1 MSMRGPMLGLFARAT
16 EISIDLFSARRV
28 YGMTGERSSLRNIA
42 SDPLNT
48 SPRNRAPCLS
58 ALYLIFERIP
68 SPHTPLQ
75 ATILRPVAS
84 RPFTKT

>member
-1 MSMRGPMLGLFARAT
+1 MSMRGPMLGLFARAR

-48 SPRNRAPCLS
+48 SPRNRALCLS